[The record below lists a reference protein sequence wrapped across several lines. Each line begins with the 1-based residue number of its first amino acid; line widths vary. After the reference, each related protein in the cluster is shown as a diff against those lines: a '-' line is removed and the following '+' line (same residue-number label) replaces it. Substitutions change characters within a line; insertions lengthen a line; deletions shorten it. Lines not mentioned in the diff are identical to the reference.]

1 MDHATFERELAKY
14 KVIRKADHYKIRFN
28 KVRNEVK
35 PIKAGVRKDVIKQNK
50 QDTTTTPVTMK
61 PASDFWD
68 LLENIITNLDA
79 KEKAEFMKALKEEHQ
94 VVDERINIDDLEAI
108 AASLV

>member
-14 KVIRKADHYKIRFN
+14 KVTRKADHYKIRFN

-35 PIKAGVRKDVIKQNK
+35 TIKAGVRKDVIKQNK
-50 QDTTTTPVTMK
+50 QDNSTPVPMK

-79 KEKAEFMKALKEEHQ
+79 KEKAEFMKALKEEHH
-94 VVDERINIDDLEAI
+94 VVDERINIDDLELI